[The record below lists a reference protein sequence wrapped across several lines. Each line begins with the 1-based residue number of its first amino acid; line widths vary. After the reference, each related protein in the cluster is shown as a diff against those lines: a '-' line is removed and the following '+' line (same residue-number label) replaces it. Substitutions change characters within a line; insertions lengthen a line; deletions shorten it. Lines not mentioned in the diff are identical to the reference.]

1 MAKAYDGRETDS
13 WAMGVVLF
21 ALIAGELPFD
31 GPDEGRGEREERKRR
46 MMRIA
51 KGQYTWPEGFGSH
64 SARSLVGR
72 LLVRDPKKRSRVGEL
87 WGEEWMSGPGSVPS
101 PQTDGGAWNEEKLGV
116 MAGRRRVL
124 DGFLLDEEVEEEAQ
138 AEAV

>member
-1 MAKAYDGRETDS
+1 MGRTYDGRETDS

-31 GPDEGRGEREERKRR
+31 EPDEGRGEREERKRR

-51 KGQYTWPEGFGSH
+51 KGQYTWPDGVGSVG
-64 SARSLVGR
+64 ARSVVAR
-72 LLVRDPKKRSRVGEL
+72 LLVRDPKKRCRVGDL
-87 WGEEWMSGPGSVPS
+87 WGEEWMNAVGGVAPPKSDLSV
-101 PQTDGGAWNEEKLGV
+101 EKSV
-116 MAGRRRVL
+116 SNSGRRRVL

-138 AEAV
+138 TEAV